1 MAIQLKRSGEWDT
14 VYVMIKLYNHSFRRT
29 FAFSLLAGLLWFSFI
44 AAITQEVYDN
54 SFLGA
59 AFIGLISPLLGF
71 VFLLKLPQGSWYQQL
86 AIEIG
91 VLCAGIG
98 LVCLL
103 YSYVYSLILAS
114 LHESIVPEVFYISI
128 AVCLFSH
135 LAVRI
140 FARPYQFWQSI
151 RNKRL
156 VWEITHAQLRFIL
169 LGVVLLFIAIMLFSF
184 FSTRSFYPI
193 PGYSWFV
200 NALSLTVIYA
210 GFLGIITGVLLLLLI
225 FPAIAISYFT
235 ARRITKR
242 LEHLMLASNAIQQ
255 GDYSKRVPIEGE
267 DEVAKLQANF
277 NAMAEE
283 LENSLSQLKS
293 ERDAVASLLESRRR
307 LFANVSHELR
317 TPVATIRLLLEQAQ
331 KEQSIDKLALIE
343 GDILRLQ
350 RLIDDVFIL
359 VQADNR
365 QLVYKLEAQNPI
377 PILESLLIG
386 MKQQAWL
393 SKKVEISL
401 ECSAPIPLVMVDKE
415 RLEQIVLNLLRNAI
429 RHTPPGGF
437 VAICIRPKST
447 TVEFELCDTGEG
459 IAQADLPYVW
469 ERFYRGDPS
478 QTADSQGL
486 GLGLALVKEMLEAMN
501 GSISVESSPNMGTC
515 FRFSLPACDNFATNT

>member
-1 MAIQLKRSGEWDT
+1 
-14 VYVMIKLYNHSFRRT
+14 MIKLYNYSFGR
-29 FAFSLLAGLLWFSFI
+29 AFLLSLLAGLLWFSFI
-44 AAITQEVYDN
+44 AAITQDVYDN
-54 SFLGA
+54 GFFGSL
-59 AFIGLISPLLGF
+59 FIGIISPLLTF
-71 VFLLKLPQGSWYQQL
+71 VFLLKLPKGRWWEQFAL
-86 AIEIG
+86 EIG
-91 VLCAGIG
+91 FLFASFMLI
-98 LVCLL
+98 CLL
-103 YSYVYSLILAS
+103 YIYIYALIQALIQEPLVREA
-114 LHESIVPEVFYISI
+114 LYISF
-128 AVCLFSH
+128 AVSLFSH

-169 LGVVLLFIAIMLFSF
+169 LGVVLLFIALLLFSF
-184 FSTRSFYPI
+184 FSTLSFYPV
-193 PGYSWFV
+193 PAYSWFV

-242 LEHLMLASNAIQQ
+242 LEHLILASNAIQH
-255 GDYSKRVPIEGE
+255 GDYSKRVQIEGE

-277 NAMAEE
+277 NTMAEE

-293 ERDAVASLLESRRR
+293 ERDSVAKLLESRRR
-307 LFANVSHELR
+307 LFANISHELR

-331 KEQSIDKLALIE
+331 KEQDNDKLALIE
-343 GDILRLQ
+343 GEVLRLQ

-365 QLVYKLEAQNPI
+365 QLIYKLEAQNPI

-393 SKKVEISL
+393 SKKVDISL
-401 ECSAPIPLVMVDKE
+401 ECSAPIPLMMVDKE
-415 RLEQIVLNLLRNAI
+415 RFEQIVLNLLRNAI

-437 VAICIRPKST
+437 VAIRIHSKSSA
-447 TVEFELCDTGEG
+447 VEFELCDTGEG
-459 IAQADLPYVW
+459 IAEADLPYIW
-469 ERFYRGDPS
+469 ERFYRGEPS

-501 GSISVESSPNMGTC
+501 GSISVESSPNIGTC